1 MVQVRLTLHTTALFS
16 GAIFLAQDGILST
29 FAACL
34 ADFQAQTGSF
44 ASKSIEFAQKYILA
58 ISISSFAFLTI

>member
-1 MVQVRLTLHTTALFS
+1 MVQVRLTLHTTALFG
-16 GAIFLAQDGILST
+16 GAIFLAQDRILST

-44 ASKSIEFAQKYILA
+44 ASKSIEFAQKNILA
-58 ISISSFAFLTI
+58 ISMCQSNFSGF